1 MAILGS
7 GNDNINIDGATSEF
21 IDFGGADTYTILG
34 SLSGDVTITDNQAST
49 INLPDGLTV
58 TDALFLADGVQ
69 FTIDGN
75 TVTLLGNPSLFTF
88 VFGGT
93 PLDASAGTPL
103 SFDDTAA
110 AFGTTVPA
118 PGDAP
123 NAATNLGD
131 INDDGTVSG
140 GVVPL
145 TFDLSGPSSSGEAE
159 TATYTVTASV
169 PVTVE
174 TEVTFQLVAG
184 DEAAPDQGTSDTN
197 LNDFTQGSFTET
209 TVTIPVGGT
218 TATFSVTPRSDGITE
233 LTEDFSVEA
242 SVGATVLTPITT
254 SIIDGGGETA
264 ILTTNVDNITDPV
277 DLVRGLLNDD
287 GADDLDTF
295 SSGDFIQGNGD
306 TEVRLTLVDG
316 TTADFVEMDGVN
328 ALTFNNAG
336 IGNVTFDATSYGSGL
351 NIFTLS
357 GADGADVEVDNVEFD
372 DGPLIFDVAPDT
384 TGTLDVSGETG
395 LFTTFSVDISVS
407 GDDGASLIS
416 DIGNAGIEVF
426 AGENSDV
433 ELDADIDVTET
444 GSDAIIDPITI
455 GDVNLVAETSAEA
468 DVEISIEADANTAG
482 NATIGDTTIG
492 DVDLTAGTDAS
503 VTFTLE
509 QSASASSGNAIV
521 GDLLIGDV
529 DMIIT
534 GSGGEI
540 DLSISRDA
548 DASTGDATIGNT
560 TVGNIDIV
568 LADDADT
575 ATFDVSVTAS
585 VDTGT
590 ATVGNL
596 LIGDISV
603 DAGESS
609 DVTIEVFQYATA
621 DTSGDAIAGDIT
633 LGSID
638 ATLGD
643 FADMSVSIS
652 QPVIADSGNATAGNW
667 TLGDITVDLGEDAT
681 FDVDLS
687 SEATAD
693 SGFLSTIGDVTVGNL
708 MLTQASGA
716 DVSIDISVDAD
727 ASGDGSGV
735 VGNVML
741 GDVTSVMGLSSSL
754 DISIDVSASGTGTM
768 THIGGVT
775 VGDVTLS
782 SDPAGLQANAE
793 LGVDVHSDG
802 TIGAVMVGAV
812 DVDFLEDST
821 FDYDINVTAG
831 TGNDGAV
838 GPVMLGDV
846 DVVADS
852 NNYFVGIF
860 GDMTAGVD
868 IGNIMLSGDDI
879 EWNNITLSA
888 SADIGD
894 VTIGNIM
901 LDAGTNLSVSTGI
914 EINATGDIGSVDIG
928 EIDIDFV
935 NNESFSIDVFAS
947 DDLGDVSIG
956 DISLGASATASA
968 PSSVFGFV
976 SIEVSGNQDV
986 GNVAVGDITIL
997 GSGGGSNFGSAS
1009 VIMDFD
1015 AGTGDDLGNVTLGD
1029 IDLTSVALDFDP
1041 GGVGVFNNVSATIGG
1056 TADSVGDVVI
1066 GDISLN
1072 ATAENVAADADAD
1085 NDEAQPSVRIFGDQ
1099 GSTLLSMLIGDIDII
1114 LTNSVDSS
1122 TGFTG
1127 LDYNG
1132 AAASLSVTSDVAIT
1146 IGDINISAVND
1157 STVDVQGGVG
1167 AGLFNANL
1175 NISSDGGADDIT
1187 IGDISISGG
1196 DVDASGTSL
1205 DNFGNLTGVL
1215 GLNGDT
1221 ITVGDVDY
1229 SGYSNDATIDVS
1241 DFVGAENIMAASA
1254 DSDITVNDTQ
1264 NIITLGDGDDT
1275 VIYEAEEQS
1284 GTTEADIDQI
1294 IDFTS
1299 GSDVIDL
1306 SFFALG
1312 GTAGIGGT
1320 VADYATFLTSAQ
1332 AAMTFD
1338 NFDVFT
1344 QTDGTNTYVAVNS
1357 DNDADEIIDFVIQLT
1372 GVTTVATG
1380 DFNL

>member
-1 MAILGS
+1 MANLGS
-7 GNDNINIDGATSEF
+7 GNDNINIDGATSSF
-21 IDFGGADTYTILG
+21 VDFGGADTYTIL
-34 SLSGDVTITDNQAST
+34 SSISGDVTITDNQAST

-58 TDALFLADGVQ
+58 SNALFLADGVQ
-69 FTIDGN
+69 FTIGGN

-118 PGDAP
+118 AGAGP
-123 NAATNLGD
+123 NAATNVGD
-131 INDDGTVSG
+131 INDDGTVAG
-140 GVVPL
+140 GAAPI
-145 TFDLSGPSSSGEAE
+145 TFDLSGPSTSGEAE
-159 TATYTVTASV
+159 AATYTVTASA
-169 PVTVE
+169 PVTEE

-184 DEAAPDQGTSDTN
+184 DQAAADQGTNDTN

-242 SVGATVLTPITT
+242 SVGATVLTPVTT

-287 GADDLDTF
+287 GTDDLDTF

-336 IGNVTFDATSYGSGL
+336 IGAVTFDATSYGSDL

-357 GADGADVEVDNVEFD
+357 GADGADVDVNDVEFD
-372 DGPLIFDVAPDT
+372 NGPLIFDIAPGT
-384 TGTLDVSGETG
+384 TGDLFVSGEAG
-395 LFTTFSVDISVS
+395 PFSSFFVDMSVS
-407 GDDGASLIS
+407 GENGATLIS
-416 DIGNAGIEVF
+416 DIGAAGIDIF
-426 AGENSDV
+426 AGEDSDV
-433 ELDADIDVTET
+433 DLDADINITET
-444 GSDAIIDPITI
+444 GSNAEIDPLDIGDVTLIAEESADISASISLYASAITSGDAII
-455 GDVNLVAETSAEA
+455 GDVTLGTLHAWAGVSASIDFSIDRFAYVDDGNAMIGSLTVGDILFDVGDDGSITVEFSAEA
-468 DVEISIEADANTAG
+468 TVSGSGDASVG
-482 NATIGDTTIG
+482 NTTIG
-492 DVDLTAGTDAS
+492 DVLIVGGDNTDSWTIDIDTSADAASGNAS
-503 VTFTLE
+503 VGDIAIGNVSITMGESHDSSDFWVNRT
-509 QSASASSGNAIV
+509 ASASSG
-521 GDLLIGDV
+521 D
-529 DMIIT
+529 
-534 GSGGEI
+534 
-540 DLSISRDA
+540 
-548 DASTGDATIGNT
+548 
-560 TVGNIDIV
+560 
-568 LADDADT
+568 
-575 ATFDVSVTAS
+575 
-585 VDTGT
+585 
-590 ATVGNL
+590 ATVGNMVIGDITAVL
-596 LIGDISV
+596 GDFGDSTEFTLDQSADANSGNASVGSITIGDISL
-603 DAGESS
+603 DMGE
-609 DVTIEVFQYATA
+609 
-621 DTSGDAIAGDIT
+621 DTSGELSITNSASASGGDASA
-633 LGSID
+633 
-638 ATLGD
+638 
-643 FADMSVSIS
+643 
-652 QPVIADSGNATAGNW
+652 
-667 TLGDITVDLGEDAT
+667 
-681 FDVDLS
+681 
-687 SEATAD
+687 
-693 SGFLSTIGDVTVGNL
+693 GDVTVGNIDL
-708 MLTQASGA
+708 VQASGA
-716 DVSIDISVDAD
+716 EFDVSIEVDAD
-727 ASGDGSGV
+727 ATGSGNGI
-735 VGNVML
+735 VGNVMV

-754 DISIDVSASGTGTM
+754 SIDVSVTASGTGTM
-768 THIGGVT
+768 THIGGVS

-782 SDPAGLQANAE
+782 SDPAGLQAEASLE
-793 LGVDVHSDG
+793 LDVDSDG
-802 TIGAVMVGAV
+802 TVGAVMVGAV
-812 DVDFLEDST
+812 DVDFLDDST
-821 FDYDINVTAG
+821 FDYDVDISAG
-831 TGNDGAV
+831 TANDGAV

-868 IGNIMLSGDDI
+868 IGNVMLSGDDI
-879 EWNNITLSA
+879 EWDNITLSA

-894 VTIGNIM
+894 VTIGDIM

-914 EINATGDIGSVDIG
+914 NINATGDIGSVDIG
-928 EIDIDFV
+928 DVTIDFV
-935 NNESFSIDVFAS
+935 NSDAFSIDIFAS
-947 DDLGDVSIG
+947 DDIGDVSIG
-956 DISLGASATASA
+956 DVSLSATATASA
-968 PSSVFGFV
+968 PGDVYGEFYV
-976 SIEVSGNQDV
+976 QVSGSQDV
-986 GNVAVGDITIL
+986 GNVAVGDITVL
-997 GSGGGSNFGSAS
+997 GSGGGSNYGSAYVS
-1009 VIMDFD
+1009 LDID
-1015 AGTGDDLGNVTLGD
+1015 AGTGDDLGNVTIGD
-1029 IDLTSVALDFDP
+1029 IDVTSVALGFDP
-1041 GGVGVFNNVSATIGG
+1041 GSEGIFNSVSAFIGG

-1085 NDEAQPSVRIFGDQ
+1085 NDEASPSVSIYGDQ

-1132 AAASLSVTSDVAIT
+1132 ASASLSVTSDVAIT

-1167 AGLFNANL
+1167 AGLFEANL
-1175 NISSDGGADDIT
+1175 NINADGGADDIT
-1187 IGDISISGG
+1187 IGDITISGG
-1196 DVDASGTSL
+1196 DVDTSGTNL
-1205 DNFGNLTGVL
+1205 DNLGNLTAVL
-1215 GLNGDT
+1215 GLTGDT

-1229 SGYSNDATIDVS
+1229 SGYGNDATIDVS
-1241 DFVGAENIMAASA
+1241 DFAGAENIMAASA
-1254 DSDITVNDTQ
+1254 DTDITVNDTQ
-1264 NIITLGDGDDT
+1264 NIITLSDGDDM

-1299 GSDVIDL
+1299 GSDTIDL
-1306 SFFALG
+1306 SFFGLG

-1338 NFDVFT
+1338 DFDVFT

-1357 DNDADEIIDFVIQLT
+1357 DNDASEIIDFVIQLT

-1380 DFNL
+1380 DFVL